1 MIRFFKIAIVCVAVA
16 MVSCTAEDEKPEAQ
30 VVEIPETKTSSLLE
44 GSTKQFELVHGNKG
58 VTWSSDDPAI
68 ATVDDQGF
76 VTGVALGEVSIK
88 AIAEGG
94 TVQEWVVDVGIRP
107 EPTSE
112 FIMTWDAKK
121 IQIPVK
127 FGLEYSYNVDWDND
141 GIMDETGITESVW
154 HTFETEGKHTIR
166 ISGNYP
172 AVYFPG
178 IWVGYRDKL
187 ISIDQWGT
195 TKWQDMEGAFEFCE
209 NVQILATDVPDLS
222 EVTSME
228 RMFRGALKA
237 NPDVSS
243 WDVSNVTN
251 MSHMFENAISAA
263 PDLSNWDVS
272 NVTDMSSMFEFV
284 RSVNAD
290 VSKWDVSNVTNMDSM
305 FYHMQNWNP
314 DVSNWD
320 VSNVTS
326 MSNMFGATR
335 VFYATIADPDVS
347 NWDVSNVTNMSGM
360 FSGAIK
366 ANPDVSNWDVS
377 SVIST
382 TSMFSGA
389 ESANP
394 DVSNWD
400 VSNVNRM
407 SHMFRDTKIANP
419 NVSKWNVSNV
429 TNMAF
434 MFYNTE
440 MANPDVSNWN
450 VSRVSAM
457 NRMFQDALLAN
468 PDVSKWNVSNVYSMD
483 KMFSRAASANP
494 DVSNWN
500 VPRLQRMYLMFEGKT
515 SFSKA
520 NYEKLLINFANQ
532 SRPEFILFDR
542 VGLEATSPEALA
554 AKQVLIEESNWRFID
569 NDNL

>member
-1 MIRFFKIAIVCVAVA
+1 MIKLFRIAIVCIVFV
-16 MVSCTAEDEKPEAQ
+16 MVSCSTEEDKPEANM
-30 VVEIPETKTSSLLE
+30 VEIPEVKKSRLLE
-44 GSTKQFELVHGNKG
+44 GTKKQFELINIDKSVI
-58 VTWSSDDPAI
+58 WSSDDPAI
-68 ATVDDQGF
+68 ATVNDEGL
-76 VTGVALGEVSIK
+76 VTGVALGEVRIK
-88 AIAEGG
+88 ATGEEGV
-94 TVQEWVVDVGIRP
+94 VQEWIVAVENQP
-107 EPTSE
+107 EPGSE
-112 FIMTWDAKK
+112 LIMTWDTDE
-121 IQIPVK
+121 IIL
-127 FGLEYSYNVDWDND
+127 FSIGSYEYSYDIDWNND
-141 GIMDETGITESVW
+141 GIVDERGITGLASHE
-154 HTFETEGKHTIR
+154 FETAGRHTIR
-166 ISGNYP
+166 ISGQFP
-172 AVYFPG
+172 ALNFPQ
-178 IWVGYRDKL
+178 RDEL
-187 ISIDQWGT
+187 VSIDQWGT
-195 TKWQDMEGAFEFCE
+195 GRWLTMEAAFNHCE
-209 NVQILATDVPDLS
+209 NVEILATDAPDLS
-222 EVTSME
+222 AVTDMSY
-228 RMFRGALKA
+228 MFNNALKA
-237 NPDVSS
+237 NPDVSK

-251 MSHMFENAISAA
+251 MSHMFDHAISAA

-290 VSKWDVSNVTNMDSM
+290 VSKWDVSSVTNMESM

-320 VSNVTS
+320 VSNVTR
-326 MSNMFGATR
+326 MNNMFSATR

-347 NWDVSNVTNMSGM
+347 NWDVSNVTSMSGM
-360 FSGAIK
+360 FAGAIK

-377 SVIST
+377 SV
-382 TSMFSGA
+382 TSMIGMFSGA

-400 VSNVNRM
+400 VSNVAQM

-419 NVSKWNVSNV
+419 NVSNWNVSNV
-429 TNMAF
+429 TDMAF

-440 MANPDVSNWN
+440 IANPDVSNWN
-450 VSRVSAM
+450 VSRVGAM

-468 PDVSKWNVSNVYSMD
+468 PDVSNWNVSNVYSIE

-500 VPRLQRMYLMFEGKT
+500 IPRLERMYLMFEGAS

-532 SRPEFILFDR
+532 SRPEFVLFDR

-554 AKQVLIEESNWRFID
+554 AKQVLIEESNWRFVD

>member
-76 VTGVALGEVSIK
+76 VTGVALGEVSVK
-88 AIAEGG
+88 AIAEGRIL
-94 TVQEWVVDVGIRP
+94 QEWVVAVGSQP
-107 EPTSE
+107 EPGSE
-112 FIMTWDAKK
+112 LIMTWDTDK
-121 IQIPVK
+121 IIL
-127 FGLEYSYNVDWDND
+127 FSIGSYEYSFDIDWNND
-141 GIMDETGITESVW
+141 GIVDERGITEIAS
-154 HTFETEGKHTIR
+154 HEFETAGRHTIR
-166 ISGNYP
+166 ISGQFP
-172 AVYFPG
+172 AFNFPH
-178 IWVGYRDKL
+178 RDEL
-187 ISIDQWGT
+187 VSIDQWGT
-195 TKWQDMEGAFEFCE
+195 GKWLTMESAFSHCE
-209 NVQILATDVPDLS
+209 NLEILATDAPDLS
-222 EVTSME
+222 AVTDMSY
-228 RMFRGALKA
+228 MFHNALKA
-237 NPDVSS
+237 NPDVSK

-272 NVTDMSSMFEFV
+272 NVTDMSYMFEFV

-290 VSKWDVSNVTNMDSM
+290 VSKWDVSSVTNMESM

-320 VSNVTS
+320 VSNVTN
-326 MSNMFGATR
+326 MNNMFSATR

-347 NWDVSNVTNMSGM
+347 NWDVSNVTDMSGM

-377 SVIST
+377 SV
-382 TSMFSGA
+382 TSMVGMFSGA

-400 VSNVNRM
+400 VSNVAQM
-407 SHMFRDTKIANP
+407 GHMFRDTKIANP
-419 NVSKWNVSNV
+419 NVSNWNV
-429 TNMAF
+429 TNVTDMAF

-440 MANPDVSNWN
+440 IANPDVSNWN
-450 VSRVSAM
+450 VSRVGAM

-468 PDVSKWNVSNVYSMD
+468 PDVSKWNVSNVYSME

-532 SRPEFILFDR
+532 SRPEFVLFDR

-569 NDNL
+569 KDNL